1 MMGHTSIVSPSLYT
15 GPDSPTGAWHTRT
28 VRVELPHL
36 GLVLTGGGARSA
48 YQVGVL
54 KGVAELLRRGSACP
68 FPIITGT
75 SAGAVSAIAL
85 ASDAAHFRHSVYGI
99 ERVWRDFRVHQVFKA
114 DAVSML
120 RSGLHWM
127 LAFFT
132 GGWLVQPPHSLFDNT
147 PLWELL
153 REKLNFDGIPRSLYK
168 EHLQAIGVCATCYA
182 DADSVTFYASASPIE
197 PWARVF
203 RKGARVQLT
212 LHHLMASLSIPFLFR
227 PVALNEQYFGDGAMR
242 QTSPL
247 SPAIHLGANRLFIIG
262 VNDPEPTGA
271 APARGAVEPSFGQM
285 FGFML
290 DSLFMDQLHADLE
303 RISRYNE
310 LNDTRR
316 IEFLVMTPSR
326 DVNEIAR
333 RHAGELPRSLRT
345 LMRALGGRNAAST
358 LLLSYL
364 LFERGFTREL
374 IALGYEDAKAR
385 ADEIRAFLSL
395 ENARKFRPP
404 ESPAQTP
411 TSTPT
416 PTQSPPLS

>member
-1 MMGHTSIVSPSLYT
+1 VALDIP
-15 GPDSPTGAWHTRT
+15 R
-28 VRVELPHL
+28 L

-54 KGVAELLRRGSACP
+54 KGVADLLRRGSACP

-85 ASDAAHFRHSVYGI
+85 ASDAAHFRRSVYAI

-114 DAVSML
+114 DAASML
-120 RSGLHWM
+120 KSGLHWM
-127 LAFFT
+127 LALMS
-132 GGWLVQPPHSLFDNT
+132 GGYLVHPPHSLFDNT
-147 PLWELL
+147 PLWDLL
-153 REKLNFDGIPRSLYK
+153 RAQLHFDGIPRSLYK
-168 EHLQAIGVCATCYA
+168 KHLHSIGICATSYA
-182 DADSVTFYASASPIE
+182 EADSVTFYASASTIE

-212 LHHLMASLSIPFLFR
+212 LDHLMASLAIPFMFR
-227 PVALNEQYFGDGAMR
+227 PVLLTGQYYGDGAMR
-242 QTSPL
+242 QISPL
-247 SPAIHLGANRLFIIG
+247 SPAIHLGADRLFIIG
-262 VNDPEPTGA
+262 VNDPAPTGHEPKPKALEPT
-271 APARGAVEPSFGQM
+271 FGQM

-310 LNDTRR
+310 TSDNRR
-316 IEFLVMTPSR
+316 IEFLVMTPSQ

-333 RHAGELPRSLRT
+333 RHAHELPRSLRA
-345 LMRALGGRNAAST
+345 LMRMMGANTPAST

-374 IALGYEDAKAR
+374 IELGYADARAR
-385 ADEIRAFLSL
+385 ADEIRTFLAL
-395 ENARKFRPP
+395 EHARQYRTTR
-404 ESPAQTP
+404 A
-411 TSTPT
+411 
-416 PTQSPPLS
+416 

>member
-1 MMGHTSIVSPSLYT
+1 MP
-15 GPDSPTGAWHTRT
+15 
-28 VRVELPHL
+28 VETPHL

-54 KGVAELLRRGSACP
+54 KGVAEMLRRGSACP

-75 SAGAVSAIAL
+75 SAGAVSAVAL
-85 ASDAAHFRHSVYGI
+85 ASDAAHFRHSVYAI

-120 RSGLHWM
+120 KSGLHWM
-127 LAFFT
+127 LAIIT
-132 GGWLVQPPHSLFDNT
+132 GGWLVHPPHSLFDNT
-147 PLWELL
+147 PLWNLL
-153 REKLNFDGIPRSLYK
+153 REQLHFDGIPRSLYK

-182 DADSVTFYASASPIE
+182 DADSVTFYASSSPVE

-203 RKGARVQLT
+203 RKGARVPLS
-212 LHHLMASLSIPFLFR
+212 LDHLMASLSLPFLFR
-227 PVALNEQYFGDGAMR
+227 PVPLNGQYFGDGAMR

-262 VNDPEPTGA
+262 VNDPVATGITSNR
-271 APARGAVEPSFGQM
+271 PSVEPSFGQM

-290 DSLFMDQLHADLE
+290 DSLFMDTLNADLE

-310 LNDTRR
+310 TNYAKR
-316 IEFLVMTPSR
+316 IEFLVMTPTR

-333 RHAGELPRSLRT
+333 RHARELPGTLRAV
-345 LMRALGGRNAAST
+345 MRMMGASST
-358 LLLSYL
+358 ASALLLSYL

-374 IALGYEDAKAR
+374 IELGREDARAR
-385 ADEIRAFLSL
+385 GEEIRTFLAL
-395 ENARKFRPP
+395 ENARQFR
-404 ESPAQTP
+404 ATRR
-411 TSTPT
+411 
-416 PTQSPPLS
+416 

>member
-1 MMGHTSIVSPSLYT
+1 MTGPESATGQWHTSILPVVT
-15 GPDSPTGAWHTRT
+15 
-28 VRVELPHL
+28 PHL

-75 SAGAVSAIAL
+75 SAGAVSAVAL
-85 ASDAAHFRHSVYGI
+85 ASDAAHFRRSVYAI

-114 DAVSML
+114 DAVNML
-120 RSGLHWM
+120 KSGLHWM
-127 LAFFT
+127 LAFLT
-132 GGWLVQPPHSLFDNT
+132 GGWLVHPPHSLFDNT
-147 PLWELL
+147 PLWNLL
-153 REKLNFDGIPRSLYK
+153 REQLDFDGIPRSLYK
-168 EHLQAIGVCATCYA
+168 KHLQGIGVCATCYE
-182 DADSVTFYASASPIE
+182 DADSVTFYASSSAVE
-197 PWARVF
+197 PWARVY

-212 LHHLMASLSIPFLFR
+212 LEHLMASLSIPFLFR
-227 PVALNEQYFGDGAMR
+227 PVLLNDHYFGDGAMR

-247 SPAIHLGANRLFIIG
+247 SPAMHLGANRLFIIG
-262 VNDPEPTGA
+262 VNDPVASGVPSSRRA
-271 APARGAVEPSFGQM
+271 AEPSFGQM

-290 DSLFMDQLHADLE
+290 DSLFMDQLNADLE

-310 LNDTRR
+310 ANDGRR

-333 RHAGELPRSLRT
+333 RHVRELPRSLRA
-345 LMRALGGRNAAST
+345 LMRAMGASSNAAGT

-374 IALGYEDAKAR
+374 IDLGHEDARAR
-385 ADEIRAFLSL
+385 GEEIRAFLAL
-395 ENARKFRPP
+395 ENARQFRATRQEPV
-404 ESPAQTP
+404 
-411 TSTPT
+411 
-416 PTQSPPLS
+416 

>member
-1 MMGHTSIVSPSLYT
+1 
-15 GPDSPTGAWHTRT
+15 
-28 VRVELPHL
+28 
-36 GLVLTGGGARSA
+36 LVLTGGGARSA

-99 ERVWRDFRVHQVFKA
+99 EKVWRDFRVHQVFKA

-120 RSGLHWM
+120 KSGLHWI
-127 LAFFT
+127 LALIT
-132 GGWLVQPPHSLFDNT
+132 GGWLVHSPHSLFDNT
-147 PLWELL
+147 PLWNLL
-153 REKLNFDGIPRSLYK
+153 REQLHFDGIPRSLYK
-168 EHLQAIGVCATCYA
+168 KHLQGIGVCATCYA
-182 DADSVTFYASASPIE
+182 DADSVTFYASASAVE

-212 LHHLMASLSIPFLFR
+212 LDHLMASLSIPFLFR
-227 PVALNEQYFGDGAMR
+227 PVLLDEKYFGDGAMR

-262 VNDPEPTGA
+262 VNDPVTAVA
-271 APARGAVEPSFGQM
+271 APCRRAAEPSFGQM

-290 DSLFMDQLHADLE
+290 DSLFMDQLNADLE

-310 LNDTRR
+310 TNNSHRV
-316 IEFLVMTPSR
+316 EFLLMTPTR

-333 RHAGELPRSLRT
+333 RHAHELPRSLRA
-345 LMRALGGRNAAST
+345 LMRSMGGNNSAST

-374 IALGYEDAKAR
+374 IALGCEDARAR
-385 ADEIRAFLSL
+385 ADEIRAFLGVQS
-395 ENARKFRPP
+395 ARQFR
-404 ESPAQTP
+404 AKR
-411 TSTPT
+411 
-416 PTQSPPLS
+416 

>member
-1 MMGHTSIVSPSLYT
+1 MHTSIVP
-15 GPDSPTGAWHTRT
+15 
-28 VRVELPHL
+28 VETPHL

-54 KGVAELLRRGSACP
+54 KGVAELVRRGSACP

-85 ASDAAHFRHSVYGI
+85 ASDAAHFRRSVYAI

-127 LAFFT
+127 LAFIT
-132 GGWLVQPPHSLFDNT
+132 GGWLVHPPHSVFDNT
-147 PLWELL
+147 PLWDLL
-153 REKLNFDGIPRSLYK
+153 REKLDFDGIPRSLYK
-168 EHLQAIGVCATCYA
+168 EHLHAIGVCATCYA
-182 DADSVTFYASASPIE
+182 DADSVTFYASASEIE

-203 RKGARVQLT
+203 RKGVRVQLT
-212 LHHLMASLSIPFLFR
+212 LGHLMASLSIPFLFR
-227 PVALNEQYFGDGAMR
+227 PVLLHDQYFGDGAMR

-262 VNDPEPTGA
+262 VNDPAPTGA
-271 APARGAVEPSFGQM
+271 PPARRAVEPSFGQM

-290 DSLFMDQLHADLE
+290 DSLFMDTLNADLE
-303 RISRYNE
+303 RINRYNE
-310 LNDTRR
+310 SNNARR
-316 IEFLVMTPSR
+316 VECLVMTPSQ
-326 DVNEIAR
+326 DVNKIAR
-333 RHAGELPRSLRT
+333 RHARELPRSLRT
-345 LMRALGGRNAAST
+345 LMRTMGANTAAST

-374 IALGYEDAKAR
+374 IALGYEDARAR
-385 ADEIRAFLSL
+385 ADEIRAFLAL
-395 ENARKFRPP
+395 ENARTFR
-404 ESPAQTP
+404 ATRG
-411 TSTPT
+411 
-416 PTQSPPLS
+416 